1 MKIVIEIQFAT
12 SQKKNHLWESLAK
25 ELVMNQSKNS
35 ASAFRHGNTIGN
47 PFQNFD
53 ASPL

>member
-25 ELVMNQSKNS
+25 ELVMNGNESK
-35 ASAFRHGNTIGN
+35 
-47 PFQNFD
+47 
-53 ASPL
+53 